1 MKTLIIAVLFSTMLF
16 MQTSIAAE
24 MPPIDAK
31 PLSELVRA
39 LEEKGYSPFVDI
51 EFEDG
56 KWEIEVYKEGVK
68 RELRVDP
75 VSGKIVSDGK
85 DD

>member
-24 MPPIDAK
+24 MPPNDAK

-68 RELRVDP
+68 RELIVDP